1 MSFSNHSRINL
12 VDYFKLFGSVDNVCC
27 FFFECYLGL
36 VTYGL
41 LNFMIEII
49 E

>member
-12 VDYFKLFGSVDNVCC
+12 VDYFKLFGSVDNVFF

-36 VTYGL
+36 VKYGL